1 MNEKQ
6 NLRLKRNVGLDY
18 VHTFLSN
25 MNMQSSIWVLYL
37 AYCGLHLAQIGL
49 LEGIYLRQASC
60 VRFLP
65 GRQPICGAE
74 NAA

>member
-6 NLRLKRNVGLDY
+6 NLRLKRNVGLHY

-37 AYCGLHLAQIGL
+37 AYCGLHLGTDRT
-49 LEGIYLRQASC
+49 LRGNIPC
-60 VRFLP
+60 DKHRV
-65 GRQPICGAE
+65 
-74 NAA
+74 

>member
-37 AYCGLHLAQIGL
+37 AYCGMHLAQIGL
-49 LEGIYLRQASC
+49 LC

-65 GRQPICGAE
+65 GLQPICWAE
-74 NAA
+74 NVA